1 MNTNT
6 KLSIGKIINHR
17 YNRSSKTLSSAYKFL
32 SYIKAGRK
40 LKEGNNAK
48 LSKDKNITG
57 KKSIISNILF
67 PELNRTNYKPR
78 NKKKKIVNNYLSSK
92 TQKYKLSLLKN
103 QNFNSKN
110 EKKNAFD
117 DFDNIMSTNETES
130 VNNTIQDSDVEK
142 LCNEFKISE
151 LKSAFIIDNNGN
163 SNLNLEQKKILEEY
177 LDGKHNL
184 ENNISKCKINTIKV
198 ENYHR
203 NDNLFKENNTG
214 IVAET
219 KKNNNKNQNKIIPS
233 CVNELKNKPY
243 FIEKYLTKKNNR
255 NNYLLENEIN
265 DNESEETN
273 SLFENYY
280 TNSQNSSFLNSS
292 FGEELGLTIQS
303 IKK

>member
-1 MNTNT
+1 
-6 KLSIGKIINHR
+6 
-17 YNRSSKTLSSAYKFL
+17 
-32 SYIKAGRK
+32 
-40 LKEGNNAK
+40 
-48 LSKDKNITG
+48 
-57 KKSIISNILF
+57 
-67 PELNRTNYKPR
+67 
-78 NKKKKIVNNYLSSK
+78 
-92 TQKYKLSLLKN
+92 
-103 QNFNSKN
+103 
-110 EKKNAFD
+110 
-117 DFDNIMSTNETES
+117 MSTNETES

-142 LCNEFKISE
+142 LCSEFKISE

-292 FGEELGLTIQS
+292 FGEELALTIQS

>member
-1 MNTNT
+1 MST
-6 KLSIGKIINHR
+6 KLSIEKIINHR
-17 YNRSSKTLSSAYKFL
+17 YNRSLKTLSSAYKFL
-32 SYIKAGRK
+32 SYIKAGHK

-57 KKSIISNILF
+57 KKPIISNILF
-67 PELNRTNYKPR
+67 PELNRTNCKPR
-78 NKKKKIVNNYLSSK
+78 NKKKKIVI
-92 TQKYKLSLLKN
+92 
-103 QNFNSKN
+103 NSKN

-142 LCNEFKISE
+142 LCSEFKISE

-177 LDGKHNL
+177 LVGKHNF

-203 NDNLFKENNTG
+203 NDNLFKENNTE
-214 IVAET
+214 IVDET

-292 FGEELGLTIQS
+292 FGEELALTIQS

>member
-1 MNTNT
+1 M
-6 KLSIGKIINHR
+6 
-17 YNRSSKTLSSAYKFL
+17 
-32 SYIKAGRK
+32 
-40 LKEGNNAK
+40 
-48 LSKDKNITG
+48 
-57 KKSIISNILF
+57 
-67 PELNRTNYKPR
+67 
-78 NKKKKIVNNYLSSK
+78 
-92 TQKYKLSLLKN
+92 
-103 QNFNSKN
+103 
-110 EKKNAFD
+110 
-117 DFDNIMSTNETES
+117 
-130 VNNTIQDSDVEK
+130 
-142 LCNEFKISE
+142 
-151 LKSAFIIDNNGN
+151 KSACIIDNNGN

-203 NDNLFKENNTG
+203 NDNLFKENNTE
-214 IVAET
+214 IVDET
-219 KKNNNKNQNKIIPS
+219 KKNNSKNQNKIIPS

-292 FGEELGLTIQS
+292 FGEELALTIQS

>member
-1 MNTNT
+1 MST
-6 KLSIGKIINHR
+6 KLSIEKIINHR

-32 SYIKAGRK
+32 SYIKAGSK

-57 KKSIISNILF
+57 KKSIISNILS
-67 PELNRTNYKPR
+67 PELNRTNCRPR

-110 EKKNAFD
+110 EKKNTFD

-142 LCNEFKISE
+142 LCSEFKISE

-233 CVNELKNKPY
+233 CVSELKNKPY

-292 FGEELGLTIQS
+292 FGEELALTIQS

>member
-1 MNTNT
+1 MST
-6 KLSIGKIINHR
+6 KLSIEKIINHR

-67 PELNRTNYKPR
+67 PELNRTNCKPR

-142 LCNEFKISE
+142 LCSEFKISE

-177 LDGKHNL
+177 LVGKHNL

-203 NDNLFKENNTG
+203 NDNLFKENNAE

-292 FGEELGLTIQS
+292 FGEELALTIQS